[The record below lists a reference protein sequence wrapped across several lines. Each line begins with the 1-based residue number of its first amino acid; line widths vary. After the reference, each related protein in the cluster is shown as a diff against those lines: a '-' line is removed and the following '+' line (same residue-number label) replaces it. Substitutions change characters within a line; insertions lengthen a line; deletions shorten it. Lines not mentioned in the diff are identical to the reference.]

1 MNKFLFFV
9 AEGTAEQY
17 SKPHKP
23 DRAEQI
29 PHGLTYVCYPEQM
42 NS

>member
-17 SKPHKP
+17 SKSHKP